1 MIRYSSY
8 NKQELIDKINSI
20 DISLNEANQVITKYR
35 DRVVSI
41 SNVSKRYEIFD
52 IKKYLLEKLEIIEK
66 NFNIVKYNFQIKKG
80 IQYLTLLSDTIDI
93 EGVEYHKSFFILNST
108 DKSRK
113 LSFNVGL
120 FSEVKN
126 LYIIN
131 SVKNIGL
138 VKKHLRGVTQA
149 AELASTG
156 LNDETFNDQIEM
168 IKSLIGHRISLSKLK
183 DIIVDDPDVKVNH
196 LKFDAFKNNII
207 MYNIEGRLNLT
218 NEQRNTL
225 KTPSHQLT
233 IDRTN
238 DFYVDALWAFQTYLK
253 LFNRQ
258 DSHIIKNE
266 TEKIMKITQSSV
278 RNAQL
283 ELLGI

>member
-52 IKKYLLEKLEIIEK
+52 IKKYLLEKLEVIEK

-207 MYNIEGRLNLT
+207 MYNTEGRLNLT

>member
-1 MIRYSSY
+1 MIRYSNY

-20 DISLNEANQVITKYR
+20 DISLNEANQVITKYSN
-35 DRVVSI
+35 RVVSI

-52 IKKYLLEKLEIIEK
+52 IKKYLLEKLEVIEK

-93 EGVEYHKSFFILNST
+93 EGVEYYKSFFILNST

-168 IKSLIGHRISLSKLK
+168 IRSLVGHRISLSKLK

-196 LKFDAFKNNII
+196 LKFDELHKN
-207 MYNIEGRLNLT
+207 
-218 NEQRNTL
+218 
-225 KTPSHQLT
+225 P
-233 IDRTN
+233 
-238 DFYVDALWAFQTYLK
+238 AL
-253 LFNRQ
+253 
-258 DSHIIKNE
+258 
-266 TEKIMKITQSSV
+266 
-278 RNAQL
+278 
-283 ELLGI
+283 

>member
-207 MYNIEGRLNLT
+207 MYNTEGRLNLT